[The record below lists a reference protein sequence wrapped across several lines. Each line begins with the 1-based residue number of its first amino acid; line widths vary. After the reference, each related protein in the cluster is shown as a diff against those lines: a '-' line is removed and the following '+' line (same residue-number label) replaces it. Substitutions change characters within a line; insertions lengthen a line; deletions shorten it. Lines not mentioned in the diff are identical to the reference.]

1 MQMARTTQMCM
12 FLSTYIHISVCS
24 FVVTFLSVCISF
36 FSSWKWSKALES
48 EKKNEIKIN
57 FQIYVDLWSYIILNY
72 SCSCSCSLLHCGRS
86 YSNWI
91 EVVFGTRAVAV
102 YVSQFV
108 DSLKFSGC
116 CFVGIFFLQAI
127 RFPFLKLHR
136 RVDKVVFY
144 TDTPDTNIATEV

>member
-1 MQMARTTQMCM
+1 M
-12 FLSTYIHISVCS
+12 FVCCY
-24 FVVTFLSVCISF
+24 VFLGVCFF

-116 CFVGIFFLQAI
+116 CFVGIFLKAI

-144 TDTPDTNIATEV
+144 TNTPDTNIATEV